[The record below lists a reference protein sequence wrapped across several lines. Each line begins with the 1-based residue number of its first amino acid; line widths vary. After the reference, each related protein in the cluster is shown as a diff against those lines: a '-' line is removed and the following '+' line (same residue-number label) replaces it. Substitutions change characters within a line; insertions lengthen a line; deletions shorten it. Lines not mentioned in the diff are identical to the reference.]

1 MKKIFPFPRRKQTDF
16 DSLVRPHLDM
26 LYRVAF
32 RFCQQQQDAEDLV
45 QDLLTKLYPRCADM
59 ADMNNLKG
67 WLTTSLYHLFIDN
80 QRKNKRSPLQ
90 LVDDETQFYE
100 NTATAEAGPQ
110 QQLIRE
116 RRLGQIQRTFNQL
129 SDEHRGLL
137 ALHDIEGYRLSE
149 LQEML
154 DLPLGTLKS
163 RIHRARA
170 RMRELLRV
178 NPTEYPTSGNLLA
191 TKRVQ

>member
-1 MKKIFPFPRRKQTDF
+1 
-16 DSLVRPHLDM
+16 M

-45 QDLLTKLYPRCADM
+45 QDLLTKLYPRRDEM
-59 ADMNNLKG
+59 VGMSNLRG

-80 QRKNKRSPLQ
+80 QRKSKRSPLQ
-90 LVDDETQFYE
+90 LVDDETHFYD
-100 NTATAEAGPQ
+100 NSATAEAGPQ

-116 RRLGQIQRTFNQL
+116 RRLGQIQHAFNQL

-137 ALHDIEGYRLSE
+137 VLHDIEGYRLSE
-149 LQEML
+149 LQDML
-154 DLPLGTLKS
+154 DLPLGTIKS

-170 RMRELLRV
+170 RMRELLKI
-178 NPTEYPTSGNLLA
+178 NPTEQPTPGNLLG
-191 TKRVQ
+191 TKSVH